1 VNFPPSKISIMCE
14 IICNSAVTDAATP
27 RRESGPSAN
36 AGSRP
41 SQNQHSTVQTSAAVG
56 QGPADSSK
64 AVPRA
69 VHVAATPEADN
80 YNTGI
85 KLQEV
90 RIGTIIGSDKALK
103 VMKITPGSSAE
114 LCGVINVG
122 DRLVKIGDTDVYNS
136 YDTARVRDLLSGA
149 RGSR

>member
-1 VNFPPSKISIMCE
+1 MCE
-14 IICNSAVTDAATP
+14 IICNSAVTDAAAP

-90 RIGTIIGSDKALK
+90 RIGSDKALK

-114 LCGVINVG
+114 LCGVIYVG
-122 DRLVKIGDTDVYNS
+122 DRLVKIGDTDVYTS

>member
-1 VNFPPSKISIMCE
+1 MDSGK
-14 IICNSAVTDAATP
+14 AA
-27 RRESGPSAN
+27 
-36 AGSRP
+36 
-41 SQNQHSTVQTSAAVG
+41 
-56 QGPADSSK
+56 
-64 AVPRA
+64 PRA
-69 VHVAATPEADN
+69 SHVAAAAAPEADN

-90 RIGTIIGSDKALK
+90 RIGSDKALK

>member
-1 VNFPPSKISIMCE
+1 MK
-14 IICNSAVTDAATP
+14 A
-27 RRESGPSAN
+27 
-36 AGSRP
+36 
-41 SQNQHSTVQTSAAVG
+41 SAAIG

-64 AVPRA
+64 AAPRA
-69 VHVAATPEADN
+69 AHVAAAAPEADN

-90 RIGTIIGSDKALK
+90 RIGSDKALK

>member
-1 VNFPPSKISIMCE
+1 M
-14 IICNSAVTDAATP
+14 AA
-27 RRESGPSAN
+27 
-36 AGSRP
+36 
-41 SQNQHSTVQTSAAVG
+41 AA
-56 QGPADSSK
+56 A
-64 AVPRA
+64 
-69 VHVAATPEADN
+69 PEADN

-90 RIGTIIGSDKALK
+90 RIGSDKALK

-114 LCGVINVG
+114 LCGAINVG